1 MLRAH
6 AERLGQALHA
16 ERERGRATGERCR
29 TLELAL
35 RLLASRM
42 ASLHACIMLE
52 PDGGCEGMETADCRR
67 GCATCWAVW
76 AGMEAGRLQELRRRE
91 LEQKQAR
98 AGERRRPV
106 VPADLAGYA
115 EMYGAD

>member
-1 MLRAH
+1 MHRAH
-6 AERLGQALHA
+6 AEHLGQALHA

-52 PDGGCEGMETADCRR
+52 PDGGCGEMETADCRR
-67 GCATCWAVW
+67 GCASCWAAW
-76 AGMEAGRLQELRRRE
+76 AELEAGRVLELRRRE
-91 LEQKQAR
+91 R
-98 AGERRRPV
+98 AGKRRRPV
-106 VPADLAGYA
+106 PLPAELGEYA
-115 EMYGAD
+115 ETYGAD